1 MANNAIQIFDGT
13 PTTVLSQTATLV
25 TANYSTS
32 STFTVTQFDNS
43 TDLWPLA
50 VASLRLD
57 DGAGPWS
64 AAPTVGTTVD
74 LYMYVEDVGGGTT
87 DETAPTAT
95 LQKGANYVGSFG
107 PLYAVDEDQ
116 PNVCIISLAGVKK
129 CSFAIYNGSGASIVY
144 ASGGNI
150 VTIEGFTLTPSA

>member
-13 PTTVLSQTATLV
+13 PTTVISITSTLV
-25 TANYSTS
+25 TANFSTS
-32 STFTVTQFDNS
+32 STATVTQFDNS

-50 VASLRLD
+50 VATLRLD

-64 AAPTVGTTVD
+64 AAPTVGTTID
-74 LYMYVEDVGGGTT
+74 LYAYIEDIGGGTT

-95 LQKGANYVGSFG
+95 LVKGANYMGSFG

-116 PNVCIISLAGVKK
+116 PNQCVISLAGIEK

-144 ASGGNI
+144 TGGGNI
-150 VTIEGFTLTPSA
+150 VTIEGFTYTPSA